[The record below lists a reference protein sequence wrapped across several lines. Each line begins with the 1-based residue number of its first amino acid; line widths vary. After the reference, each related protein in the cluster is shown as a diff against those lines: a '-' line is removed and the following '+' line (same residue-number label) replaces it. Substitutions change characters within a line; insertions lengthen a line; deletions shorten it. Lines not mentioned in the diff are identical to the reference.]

1 MEIRDARGHFPWPTA
16 GKPTRQPGA
25 AVMQIFVYHT
35 PDQVP
40 DMGRNVRKGGLQL
53 DLPACAIVIDVL
65 RATTTMATALQS
77 GAEAIQI
84 FDDLDELFRISKRW
98 PAERRL
104 LAGERGGEKLEDFD
118 LGNSPTECT
127 PERVAGKRLFM
138 STTNGTRAL
147 ERVRMVPI
155 LLTAALTNRAAVVR
169 YLLEEQPHTIWIV
182 AAGWRG
188 GFSLED
194 TLCAGAIACALE
206 VERGSDC
213 AGDDEAIAAMAL
225 FEQWQTRLPRALRYA
240 HHGRGLAALGCEE
253 DLDYCARLDS
263 VDVVPLQAEPG
274 VLKAAILN

>member
-1 MEIRDARGHFPWPTA
+1 ME
-16 GKPTRQPGA
+16 
-25 AVMQIFVYHT
+25 IFVYHT

-40 DMGRNVRKGGLQL
+40 DISKKARKGGLTL

-65 RATTTMATALQS
+65 RATTTMATALES
-77 GAEAIQI
+77 GAEAIQV

-98 PAERRL
+98 PTERRL

-118 LGNSPTECT
+118 LGNSPSECI
-127 PERVAGKRLFM
+127 PARVGGKRLFM

-147 ERVRMVPI
+147 ERVQRVPI

-169 YLLEEQPHTIWIV
+169 YLLREQPHTVWIV

-194 TLCAGAIACALE
+194 TICAGAIACALS
-206 VERGSDC
+206 VERDSDC
-213 AGDDEAIAAMAL
+213 AGDDESIAAMAL
-225 FEQWQTRLPRALRYA
+225 FERWQTRLPQLLRYA
-240 HHGRGLAALGCEE
+240 HHGRGLAALGCEQ

-263 VDVVPLQAEPG
+263 VDVVPLQVEPG
-274 VLKAAILN
+274 VLKAAALD

>member
-1 MEIRDARGHFPWPTA
+1 ME
-16 GKPTRQPGA
+16 
-25 AVMQIFVYHT
+25 IFVYHT

-40 DMGRNVRKGGLQL
+40 DTGRNARKGGLQL
-53 DLPACAIVIDVL
+53 DLPTCAIVIDVL

-127 PERVAGKRLFM
+127 PERVGGKRLFM

-263 VDVVPLQAEPG
+263 VDIVPLQVQPG
-274 VLKAAILN
+274 VLKTAVMD

>member
-1 MEIRDARGHFPWPTA
+1 ME
-16 GKPTRQPGA
+16 
-25 AVMQIFVYHT
+25 IFVYHT

-40 DMGRNVRKGGLQL
+40 DTGRTARKGGLQL

-77 GAEAIQI
+77 GAEAIQV
-84 FDDLDELFRISKRW
+84 FDDLDDLFRISKRW

-127 PERVAGKRLFM
+127 PERVSGKRLFM

-169 YLLEEQPHTIWIV
+169 YLLEEQPHTVWIV

-225 FEQWQTRLPRALRYA
+225 FEQWQTRLPQVLRYA

-263 VDVVPLQAEPG
+263 VDIVPLQAEPG
-274 VLKAAILN
+274 VLKAAVMR

>member
-1 MEIRDARGHFPWPTA
+1 
-16 GKPTRQPGA
+16 
-25 AVMQIFVYHT
+25 MQIFVYHT

-40 DMGRNVRKGGLQL
+40 DMGRNARKGGLQL

-225 FEQWQTRLPRALRYA
+225 FEQWQARLPRALRHA

-263 VDVVPLQAEPG
+263 VDVVPLQVEPG
-274 VLKAAILN
+274 VLKAAVLN

>member
-1 MEIRDARGHFPWPTA
+1 ME
-16 GKPTRQPGA
+16 
-25 AVMQIFVYHT
+25 IFVYHT

-40 DMGRNVRKGGLQL
+40 DIGEKARKGGLTL

-65 RATTTMATALQS
+65 RATTTMATALES
-77 GAEAIQI
+77 GAEAIQV

-98 PAERRL
+98 PTERRL

-118 LGNSPTECT
+118 LGNSPSECT
-127 PERVAGKRLFM
+127 PARVGGKRLFM

-147 ERVRMVPI
+147 ERVRKVPI

-169 YLLEEQPHTIWIV
+169 YLLWEQPHTVWIV

-194 TLCAGAIACALE
+194 TICAGAIACALS
-206 VERGSDC
+206 VERDSDC
-213 AGDDEAIAAMAL
+213 AGDDESIAAMAL
-225 FEQWQTRLPRALRYA
+225 FERWQTRLPQLLRYA
-240 HHGRGLAALGCEE
+240 HHGRGLAALGCEQ

-263 VDVVPLQAEPG
+263 VDVVPLQVEPG
-274 VLKAAILN
+274 VLKTAIPN

>member
-1 MEIRDARGHFPWPTA
+1 ME
-16 GKPTRQPGA
+16 
-25 AVMQIFVYHT
+25 IFVYHT

-40 DMGRNVRKGGLQL
+40 DLSGKARKGGLQL
-53 DLPACAIVIDVL
+53 ELPACAIVIDVL
-65 RATTTMATALQS
+65 RATTTMATALES

-104 LAGERGGEKLEDFD
+104 LAGERGGEKLEGFD
-118 LGNSPTECT
+118 LGNSPAECT
-127 PERVAGKRLFM
+127 PERVGGKRLFM

-147 ERVRMVPI
+147 ERVRRVPI
-155 LLTAALTNRAAVVR
+155 LLTASLTNRAAVVC
-169 YLLEEQPHTIWIV
+169 YLLQEQPHTVWIV

-194 TLCAGAIACALE
+194 TICAGAIACGLS

-213 AGDDEAIAAMAL
+213 AGDDESIAAMAL
-225 FEQWQTRLPRALRYA
+225 FERWQDRLPQLLRYA

-263 VDVVPLQAEPG
+263 VEIVPLQTEPG
-274 VLKAAILN
+274 VLKAAALD

>member
-1 MEIRDARGHFPWPTA
+1 ME
-16 GKPTRQPGA
+16 
-25 AVMQIFVYHT
+25 IFVYHT

-40 DMGRNVRKGGLQL
+40 DLSQKARKGGLTL

-77 GAEAIQI
+77 GAEAIQV
-84 FDDLDELFRISKRW
+84 FDDIDELFRTSKRW

-118 LGNSPTECT
+118 LGNSPAECT
-127 PERVAGKRLFM
+127 PARVGGKRLFM

-147 ERVRMVPI
+147 ERVQRVPI
-155 LLTAALTNRAAVVR
+155 LLTASLTNRGAVVR
-169 YLLEEQPHTIWIV
+169 YLLEQQPHTVWIV

-194 TLCAGAIACALE
+194 TICAGAIACGLS

-213 AGDDEAIAAMAL
+213 AGDDESIAAMAL
-225 FEQWQTRLPRALRYA
+225 FERWQDRLPQLLRYA

-263 VDVVPLQAEPG
+263 VEIVPLQTEPG
-274 VLKAAILN
+274 VLKAAALD